1 MKQVFRIIAALVV
14 LVLSGCASEYAA
26 LSKLIDDAKLK
37 TRIGVLA
44 NSEVGW
50 YTETGTL
57 RKVFLYLRQQQVDA
71 VVIAGG
77 VTKNGYKDQ
86 FAVLKRAWEN
96 VFGINAPTKFIYE
109 EGEYEVNGFKFA
121 VSESRPYTRCKV
133 PTFYGE
139 GKKSLTDEM
148 GFFPQDRLAV
158 YAGSISGVDM
168 EGYEFLGKKVSP
180 CQCLLVNV
188 YSDETVIRRM
198 DLTFPQPLV
207 KDPAGRKGHLN
218 GEDVAEPWVIVPATA
233 KRSED
238 GSIPQTSQ
246 ASELEPA
253 FPAETALALFSGY
266 QGLDEVFTLRWPTLT
281 SAFSP
286 IRAYSYE
293 LSVAFEEKP
302 KRPFFRKTYLSP
314 CFFAAEARDTK
325 PNEVQLKKAEL
336 HPGNL
341 LFTVTPISPYGTRGK
356 PITATATIPSAAA
369 SK

>member
-1 MKQVFRIIAALVV
+1 MKSLTRIFAALIV
-14 LVLSGCASEYAA
+14 LGLAGCASEYAA
-26 LSKLIDDAKLK
+26 ITKLIDDAKLK

-86 FAVLKRAWEN
+86 FAVLNRAWIQ
-96 VFGINAPTKFIYE
+96 VFGNNAPTKFIYE

-121 VSESRPYTRCKV
+121 VSESRPYSRCKV

-139 GKKSLTDEM
+139 GKKPLTDEM

-158 YAGSISGVDM
+158 YAGSISGVDID
-168 EGYEFLGKKVSP
+168 GYEFSGKKTTP

-198 DLTFPQPLV
+198 DLTFPKPLE
-207 KDPAGRKGHLN
+207 KDPAGRKGHLH
-218 GEDVAEPWVIVPATA
+218 GEDVADPWVIPLTP
-233 KRSED
+233 
-238 GSIPQTSQ
+238 IPQPQTPDSD
-246 ASELEPA
+246 LEPA
-253 FPAETALALFSGY
+253 FPEGTSLALFSGY
-266 QGLDEVFTLRWPTLT
+266 QGLDEVFTLRWPTIT
-281 SAFSP
+281 SSFSP

-293 LSVAFEEKP
+293 LSIAFEEKP
-302 KRPFFRKTYLSP
+302 KRPFFRKTFLSP
-314 CFFAAEARDTK
+314 CFFAAETRDTK
-325 PNEVQLKKAEL
+325 PMEVQLNKSSL

-341 LFTVTPISPYGTRGK
+341 LFTLTPISPYGTRGK
-356 PITATATIPSAAA
+356 PITAYFTLLPSIGEI
-369 SK
+369 

>member
-1 MKQVFRIIAALVV
+1 MKNAFRIIAALVV

-26 LSKLIDDAKLK
+26 LTKLIDDAKLK

-57 RKVFLYLRQQQVDA
+57 RKVFLYMRQQQVDA

-139 GKKSLTDEM
+139 GKKPLTDEM
-148 GFFPQDRLAV
+148 GFFPQDRLAI

-168 EGYEFLGKKVSP
+168 EGYEFLGKKVAP

-198 DLTFPQPLV
+198 DLTFTQPLV

-218 GEDVAEPWVIVPATA
+218 GEDVSSPWIIANAGA

-238 GSIPQTSQ
+238 G
-246 ASELEPA
+246 AGLEPV
-253 FPAETALALFSGY
+253 FPAGASLALYAGYSGA
-266 QGLDEVFTLRWPTLT
+266 DEVYTLRWPTIT
-281 SAFSP
+281 SVFSP
-286 IRAYSYE
+286 IRAYAYE
-293 LSVAFEEKP
+293 LSISFEEKP
-302 KRPFFRKTYLSP
+302 KRPFFRKTYLSSN
-314 CFFAAEARDTK
+314 FFAAEARDTK
-325 PNEVQLKKAEL
+325 PIEVQLKRSSLPEGK
-336 HPGNL
+336 L
-341 LFTVTPISPYGTRGK
+341 LFTITPISPYGTRGK
-356 PITATATIPSAAA
+356 SITTTVDRI
-369 SK
+369 

>member
-1 MKQVFRIIAALVV
+1 MKNAFRIIAAVVV

-26 LSKLIDDAKLK
+26 LTKLIDDAKLK

-57 RKVFLYLRQQQVDA
+57 RKVFLYMRQQQVDA

-86 FAVLKRAWEN
+86 FSVLKRAWEN

-139 GKKSLTDEM
+139 GKKPLTDEM
-148 GFFPQDRLAV
+148 GFFPQDRLAI

-168 EGYEFLGKKVSP
+168 EGYEFLGKKVAP

-198 DLTFPQPLV
+198 DLTFPAPLV
-207 KDPAGRKGHLN
+207 KDPAGRKGHLH
-218 GEDVAEPWVIVPATA
+218 GEEVADPWIISLAPVPQ
-233 KRSED
+233 
-238 GSIPQTSQ
+238 PQSPD
-246 ASELEPA
+246 SDLEPA
-253 FPAETALALFSGY
+253 FPEGTDLAIFSGY

-293 LSVAFEEKP
+293 LSVSFQEKP

-314 CFFAAEARDTK
+314 NFFAAEARDTK
-325 PNEVQLKKAEL
+325 SMEVQLKKGSLPE
-336 HPGNL
+336 GNL
-341 LFTVTPISPYGTRGK
+341 LFTLTPISPYGTRGK
-356 PITATATIPSAAA
+356 PITITAVIPSATA

>member
-1 MKQVFRIIAALVV
+1 MKHALRIIAALVV

-26 LSKLIDDAKLK
+26 LTKLIDDAKLK

-57 RKVFLYLRQQQVDA
+57 RKVFLYMRQQQVDA

-86 FAVLKRAWEN
+86 FAVLNRAWVQ
-96 VFGINAPTKFIYE
+96 VFGNNAPTKFIYE

-121 VSESRPYTRCKV
+121 VSESRPYSRCKV

-139 GKKSLTDEM
+139 GKKPLTDEM

-158 YAGSISGVDM
+158 YAGSISGVEM
-168 EGYEFLGKKVSP
+168 EGYEFSGKMPTP

-198 DLTFPQPLV
+198 DLTFPKPLE
-207 KDPAGRKGHLN
+207 KDPAGRKGHLH
-218 GEDVAEPWVIVPATA
+218 GEDVAAPWLIA
-233 KRSED
+233 S
-238 GSIPQTSQ
+238 QTSQ

-253 FPAETALALFSGY
+253 FPEGTSLALFSGY
-266 QGLDEVFTLRWPTLT
+266 QGLDEVFTLRWPTIT

-293 LSVAFEEKP
+293 LSIAFEDKP

-314 CFFAAEARDTK
+314 NFFAAEARDTK
-325 PNEVQLKKAEL
+325 AMEIQLKKAEL

-341 LFTVTPISPYGTRGK
+341 LFTLTPISPYGTRGK
-356 PITATATIPSAAA
+356 PITATAKIDTCQS
-369 SK
+369 

>member
-1 MKQVFRIIAALVV
+1 MKHALRIIAALVV

-26 LSKLIDDAKLK
+26 LTKLIDDAKLK

-57 RKVFLYLRQQQVDA
+57 RKVFLYMRQQQVDA

-86 FAVLKRAWEN
+86 FSVLKRAWEN

-121 VSESRPYTRCKV
+121 VSESRPYTRCSM

-139 GKKSLTDEM
+139 GKKPLTDEM
-148 GFFPQDRLAV
+148 GFFPRDRLAI

-198 DLTFPQPLV
+198 DLTFPAPLV
-207 KDPAGRKGHLN
+207 KDPAGRKGHVH
-218 GEDVAEPWVIVPATA
+218 GEDVAAPWIIA
-233 KRSED
+233 E
-238 GSIPQTSQ
+238 QTDQ
-246 ASELEPA
+246 ASDIEPS
-253 FPAETALALFSGY
+253 FPEGTPLAIYSGY
-266 QGLDEVFTLRWPTLT
+266 QGLDEVFTLRFPTLT

-293 LSVAFEEKP
+293 LSVSFQEKP
-302 KRPFFRKTYLSP
+302 KRPFFRKTYLSTN
-314 CFFAAEARDTK
+314 FFAAEARDTK
-325 PNEVQLKKAEL
+325 PLEVQLKKGSLPE
-336 HPGNL
+336 GNL
-341 LFTVTPISPYGTRGK
+341 LFTLTPISPYGTRGK
-356 PITATATIPSAAA
+356 PITATAIIPPAAVF
-369 SK
+369 